1 MRNPL
6 QALENI
12 GHVSCKIRN
21 NDDDIIRRATTDEI
35 RHSIE
40 SDAASSDHTSSP
52 VRNGLAIGYFENGY
66 FILPNDCNDDQQT
79 LSNGQ
84 LLNEDQF
91 VNAENVSPTSVLQN
105 NDDRPVS
112 IPLTVNQIFKRTLS
126 FKNLI
131 IGDECLGIINP
142 VLLDPD
148 RETYVKTIG
157 NARIQNVLQFVLTT
171 RFINV
176 RNVIFHVG
184 SNDINKDFLSVC
196 DVAKRIQLMIHCS
209 AHFSP
214 HSMVYYSL
222 PLPVFDEETSRL
234 RTSLLH
240 MELIKLCKPLSN
252 VALLKHSNI
261 IRQNGK
267 CAFDKGPKFT
277 NNPADNLFIRNL
289 RSILG
294 IEDNHQVFLDI

>member
-105 NDDRPVS
+105 NDDRPV
-112 IPLTVNQIFKRTLS
+112 R
-126 FKNLI
+126 
-131 IGDECLGIINP
+131 IINP

-234 RTSLLH
+234 P
-240 MELIKLCKPLSN
+240 M
-252 VALLKHSNI
+252 
-261 IRQNGK
+261 
-267 CAFDKGPKFT
+267 
-277 NNPADNLFIRNL
+277 
-289 RSILG
+289 
-294 IEDNHQVFLDI
+294 